1 MDKAWNSLYWDNQ
14 KLIVACNFT
23 DQEQPCKLFDEVE
36 GEEVISNYKV
46 HKMGLLRPYEARVIL
61 LYRKMHGGRLWT

>member
-61 LYRKMHGGRLWT
+61 LL